1 MSMQEFFNM
10 GGYAFYVW
18 SSYGLCAFV
27 LILNLI
33 QSLSRQRK
41 TLSDLGKRQRQRR
54 ARNSK

>member
-33 QSLSRQRK
+33 QSLFRQRK
-41 TLSDLGKRQRQRR
+41 TLNDLSRRQRQRK